1 MTTLTPLTT
10 LEDGDVDVFGDEED
24 NLVLVWFAVVVPI
37 GHIIGFILISYLL
50 FTLARKFTQDDKKKS
65 GLTSV
70 QISAYVVL
78 IGYLIYNFFR
88 ILTKLILDETHCPV
102 NNGLTQASYFLTRA
116 SVYYFFTIR
125 CQRVFAGSQFAFSK
139 FSLSC
144 IYVLITVLYG
154 FTVIF
159 FISTASENV
168 FEEEG
173 RICLLGLRRD
183 SPTRVIARYVII
195 LANLGDFIL
204 GLITV
209 GLYVRK
215 LSQFDKMIK
224 NLRDT
229 DDDSPAKFYRLA
241 QKSAKNAWVAWFSTL
256 LTVAGSM
263 VSFLLF
269 HLWLDTMVT
278 ALCVYCS
285 FKTDFSAKV
294 QYYCCEC
301 CHNKWLL
308 CIFGCCC
315 CPCCNEKYY
324 CFTPVGA
331 AHIEKKLEVEVNP
344 AQNDGITAAPSSSPK
359 TSPDAMDSTDFGK
372 SKTEPT
378 GPVNTTIEVT
388 TKVSRP
394 AAATITAE
402 PSAP

>member
-50 FTLARKFTQDDKKKS
+50 FTLARKFTQDDKTKS

-88 ILTKLILDETHCPV
+88 ILTKLILDETHCAV
-102 NNGLTQASYFLTRA
+102 RSGLMQASYFLTRA
-116 SVYYFFTIR
+116 AVYYFFIIR
-125 CQRVFAGSQFAFSK
+125 CQTVFAGSPFAFSK

-154 FTVIF
+154 VTVIF
-159 FISTASENV
+159 FIATAGENV
-168 FEEEG
+168 FEEER

-224 NLRDT
+224 NLGDT
-229 DDDSPAKFYRLA
+229 HDDSPVNFYHLA
-241 QKSAKNAWVAWFSTL
+241 QKSAKYAWVAYLSTVL
-256 LTVAGSM
+256 MIVGSM
-263 VSFLLF
+263 ISFLLQN
-269 HLWLDTMVT
+269 LWLDTIIT
-278 ALCVYCS
+278 TLCVYCS
-285 FKTDFSAKV
+285 FKTGFSRKV

-308 CIFGCCC
+308 CICGCCC
-315 CPCCNEKYY
+315 CPCCNERYY
-324 CFTPVGA
+324 CFTAREEDDEPDEETQEIPSVPS
-331 AHIEKKLEVEVNP
+331 KKSTTTGNTVE
-344 AQNDGITAAPSSSPK
+344 
-359 TSPDAMDSTDFGK
+359 
-372 SKTEPT
+372 
-378 GPVNTTIEVT
+378 T
-388 TKVSRP
+388 TKSTRTSTGNDAP
-394 AAATITAE
+394 KAIDHEYEITELAE
-402 PSAP
+402 LRYILAWHSNYFALNPP

>member
-10 LEDGDVDVFGDEED
+10 LEDDDVDVED
-24 NLVLVWFAVVVPI
+24 NLVLVWFAVVIPI

-50 FTLARKFTQDDKKKS
+50 FTLARKFTQDDKTKS

-78 IGYLIYNFFR
+78 IGYLIYNFFG
-88 ILTKLILDETHCPV
+88 ILTKLILDETHCAV
-102 NNGLTQASYFLTRA
+102 RSGLMQASWFLTRA
-116 SVYYFFTIR
+116 AVYYFFTIR
-125 CQRVFAGSQFAFSK
+125 CQTVFAGSPFAFSK

-154 FTVIF
+154 VTVIF
-159 FISTASENV
+159 FIATAGENV
-168 FEEEG
+168 FEEER
-173 RICLLGLRRD
+173 RICLLGLRQD
-183 SPTRVIARYVII
+183 NPTRVIARYVII

-224 NLRDT
+224 NLGDT
-229 DDDSPAKFYRLA
+229 HDDSPVNFYHLA

-256 LTVAGSM
+256 LTVAGAM
-263 VSFLLF
+263 VSFLLMN
-269 HLWLDTMVT
+269 LWLDTIVT

-285 FKTDFSAKV
+285 FKTDFSTKV

-324 CFTPVGA
+324 CFTLVGA
-331 AHIEKKLEVEVNP
+331 AHIETKLEVEVN
-344 AQNDGITAAPSSSPK
+344 AGTTAVPSSSPE
-359 TSPDAMDSTDFGK
+359 TSGTDAMDSTDFGNN
-372 SKTEPT
+372 KTEPT
-378 GPVNTTIEVT
+378 TTEVT
-388 TKVSRP
+388 TEVSAP
-394 AAATITAE
+394 TAATITAE